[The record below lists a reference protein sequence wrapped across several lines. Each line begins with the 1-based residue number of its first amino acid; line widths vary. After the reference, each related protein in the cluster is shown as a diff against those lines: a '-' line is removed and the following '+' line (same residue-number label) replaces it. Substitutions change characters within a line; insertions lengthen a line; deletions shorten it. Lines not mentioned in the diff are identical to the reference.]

1 MDTPATPRPSD
12 PPAHTL
18 PLWERLARLGRPRLS
33 AIILLFSLLVLTV
46 AWGAVYVELRMQR
59 ADNLR
64 DEARQNT
71 NLAHV
76 LQEQTVRVLAAV
88 DQSTLRLSDAVRQG
102 HFKKSDFERI
112 ADATGLVPDI
122 LTQLSLV
129 GPDGRFIGSNLDPLG
144 RRTGGVDLSDREHI
158 QAHLAPHLVPDVAR
172 QFSRDGLFIGK
183 PVLGKVSGKWTI
195 QLTRRIIADDGRV
208 LGVVVASLNPLYFE
222 QVYSQV
228 QLGERAA
235 VSLVGEDRV
244 VRARVVDGRS
254 SGTGSVLGGN
264 SYIGTGRLGQQGT
277 FIRTSG
283 IDGVER
289 LFAYRRVGDYPL
301 VVMVASTTQT
311 ALRDWHETRNVAVVL
326 ATLFSLAVLGAA
338 LLFLRSVRQLEATNR
353 ALQLS
358 EAQAQSA
365 NQAKTEFLAAISHE
379 LRTPLTSIRGF
390 SELMELRLTEAKYR
404 EQAGLIRKASE
415 HLNAL
420 LTEILDLSKIE
431 AGAMTLQPEPH
442 NLAELLQATMDF
454 FALTAA
460 SKGLALTLHI
470 DPQVPQALVCDGLR
484 LKQILNNLLS
494 NALKFTA
501 QGSVKLTVEVV
512 AGDVAFHVADT
523 GPGIPKDMHEAVFE
537 KFRQGHARVSY
548 EHGGTGLGLALARS
562 LAELMGGRL
571 TVQSVPGQGA
581 CFTLRL
587 PLQAPTAS
595 QSAA

>member
-571 TVQSVPGQGA
+571 TVQSVPDQGA